1 MAYNHADILSNSPY
15 YDDFDDTK
23 NFLRI
28 LFKPG
33 YSVQARELTQL
44 QTLLQNQVS
53 KLGSHVFKN
62 GSLVFGGTTTL
73 TSCKFVRIL
82 PKTGLDHTGLRNHI
96 VTDGTTN
103 IKAKVIHTLPAQ
115 TGDNY
120 IVLFLQYLTGTE
132 FVGST
137 GAVSNVIIDTTT
149 NASYTIKQAADTT
162 ALSATGAAS
171 LVSVDDGIFYV
182 DGFFVNNTK
191 QTVSLYSITNGF
203 RNFEMPTNRIGFSL
217 ERTTIDATEDN
228 TLKDPANGSYNYNAP
243 GADRYTINLVLTSY
257 VFSNLETKPE
267 EYSTQDFIELART
280 VNGKLD
286 FVRRTP
292 TYSDLLDIFA
302 RRTYDESGSY
312 TVRPFGLEVKNH
324 IRSDKYTFTA
334 TRYTGDITLTTIS
347 DPYPFSYSDPN
358 SSDLP
363 PFPGDVLKIYNS
375 SGTISY
381 LDIVSVSAGIS
392 GSSVV
397 TMTVKYQNTDINNI
411 LTMSNGTRFYLFRK
425 GSTIPEGNIY
435 FTITS
440 STVTVDQDETG
451 TYKISDTPKG
461 SDDKF
466 VLSVQPGKAYV
477 FGYEFEN
484 INNTN
489 ISVNRPRDIVSLDN
503 YEVDTNVG
511 NYFIVTASKS
521 SAPGSVYTFDDY
533 TNFNINSFPS
543 VTLKGEFVEINI
555 PKIADTYSQLP
566 VKYWS
571 PLFATEQSKNGYS
584 NVLFVNPPNT
594 PSGSTLALRREGNTS
609 GFIRPSETADD
620 RVKQIGQQISPTKSI
635 YYTVSNSS
643 FQTEENISRLVFTE
657 PYHGNFKTAF
667 GQDGSP
673 DNEDSFST
681 DEYRNSIYNTVYQV
695 DYSNFTS
702 LPSISS
708 LSNLSDAGIVIK
720 KAYTRRWIPASSSG
734 ITAGS
739 TLYVNTP
746 SGNIAFGNATQTRG
760 MTLPDSNTTRE
771 AGVVYNPEVGSDVAY
786 GSSIESINLQN
797 NIIQITLVEA
807 TSSLDCSETSDG
819 TGTTGLGKFRIG
831 DVVKQSYVKG
841 GSRLQAQGLVVA
853 VTESSTRNG
862 YKIYVEVQG
871 SNDFVKFNE
880 TPAQYSSISAIYGPC
895 ACYSILAVSSL
906 DNSTCGFFTTI
917 KFKESPSYGDYLPSN
932 KVFQYD
938 IDYLPTDQTGTNFS
952 ASKCVA
958 VGTVVS
964 WDSNSRTLIILQE
977 TNTFKKKCGWVFE
990 KTIDGHTGARYG
1002 GRGWESNKH
1011 TLVDVSGINE
1021 IEKTTG
1027 IFIDSDQTYVSGND
1041 FNENNL
1047 YGTSKQIINS
1057 KSQAYTTGKELYSG
1071 DEVYQLQSGGATSYG
1086 KVVYFKAGQVNNP
1099 AATVAEGTTTIIL
1112 NKIAGKNFSFTLGVT
1127 AAKPLVYAGI
1137 PNQRKSFNYIVDN
1150 TTVLPSS
1157 GEYTTTGTAK
1167 LRQLYRLSD
1176 DQYTVHLFDINMNN
1190 IGANN
1195 AKYPLSTT
1203 VKIADSTGATDIFSV
1218 NSVDGLATL
1227 QSPQQNTLLFDL
1239 PVGDTIN
1246 NISDFK
1252 YRLQRDIEVQY
1263 TNASNPTLTITAD
1276 VPANI
1281 RFIGGATGVGQEQG
1295 KIDTADLIAHY
1306 IFVKTDNG
1314 RIYDLSD
1321 TTYFTKCVNNNSSQ
1335 GSVSELILTLTQ
1347 NLPVGTYRL
1356 IATMS
1361 VGGSTELG
1369 IRKKV
1374 KKRKTEKLSFSSSS
1388 VLTISTADVVSID
1401 YMTDTSG
1408 KIYDLSFFD
1417 FNNGQTDNVYEY
1429 ATLQLK
1435 QEKLGVYSLTNT
1447 DVLISYTYFEHQGNG
1462 PIVVNSYET
1471 HNDVPVYTSPS
1482 TNQKYNL
1489 DTVIDFR
1496 PYRNS
1501 SGGLSGIYGIPV
1513 ITESFSVDYSY
1524 FEAKNY
1530 KVVLTRDKQFKVLES
1545 PSSLTPIMPPD
1556 EPNSMTLFT
1565 INSPS
1570 YLSNINDLTITSY
1583 NHQRFTMNDIREL
1596 EKRIEN
1602 LEYFTKL
1609 NLLEKTAQDTKIVD
1623 STGTEL
1629 VKTSILVDGFS
1640 GHGIGDTANPDYN
1653 CSIDTYG
1660 NILRPPFKTT
1670 VVDFDISSDT
1680 ENTAKINNTT
1690 GLVTLNFTESP
1701 FIIQSLSSSSI
1712 TVNDF
1717 ANTVWLGTA
1726 SLSPSGD
1733 AWFDTTNKPLLLT
1746 NIDGEND
1753 TFKNMVATSKNNN
1766 LGAFSTKWN
1775 NWQTNWQGVSLDE
1788 KRLSFTKNGITSLT
1802 RDIAS
1807 RTPEVGKTKIAD
1819 RVLNTDIVP
1828 FMRENTITVT
1838 VTGLKPLKIVYPYF
1852 DGIRIDSY
1860 CKTADGNSSYV
1871 NGTNNKTTTSG
1882 TTTFRFNLPA
1892 GKFRIGEKLLSVM
1905 DNTSGDKDLSTTFA
1919 EVKYVSSGI
1928 NSFKNSYLTYPR
1940 PAAVS
1945 TTDTAQT
1952 LLAQTFF
1959 VDPVKYPQGLFTN
1972 SVELFF
1978 ASKDTQGIPVKLEI
1992 RPVASGYPSIGVG
2005 SVVYPYATKT
2015 LTPNLVTAIT
2025 GGSTPTPGSSDG
2037 TVSSN
2042 GTTFTFDAPVHLLPG
2057 EHSLVLTSNSSEY
2070 AVYVAEV
2077 GQNQLY
2083 TNIAISEQPYTGKMY
2098 KTNNNS
2104 TWVEMQST
2112 DLMFVV
2118 NKCDFSS
2125 TGTLILTDPV
2135 LPNAS
2140 VEKYSVANVTMSY
2153 VDFGG
2158 LISSINL
2165 ETLNENSSLLS
2176 TNTIKPNTNITYTN
2190 NKNIMFDGDSVRLT
2204 INMKSDSNNNLSPV
2218 IDTEKLNFLG
2228 IRNLISTQTN
2238 VSEELSA
2245 IAYSTKA
2252 RYITKTV
2259 TLEPGLEATNCSVYM
2274 KINKPQGTAV
2284 DVYIKRQVQGTDT
2297 PFANEKYELMTPN
2310 YTNFV
2315 STFVSTSESDFQ
2327 EAKYGLT
2334 ASEIGQEFSKFS
2346 IKVVLYSTSE
2356 SVIPKIKDLRI
2367 ITAT

>member
-15 YDDFDDTK
+15 YDDFNDTK

-44 QTLLQNQVS
+44 QTLLQNQLS
-53 KLGSHVFKN
+53 TLGSHVFKN
-62 GSLVFGGTTTL
+62 GSLVFGGVTTL
-73 TSCKFVRIL
+73 TNCKFVRVSPTIL
-82 PKTGLDHTGLRNHI
+82 GNTFTHTNLRGHI
-96 VTDGTTN
+96 VTDGSTTGV
-103 IKAKVIHTLPAQ
+103 KAKVIHTLPAQ

-120 IVLFLQYLTGTE
+120 VVLFLQYLSGTE

-137 GAVSNVIIDTTT
+137 TTVINQVFDTTD
-149 NASYTIKQAADTT
+149 NRRYSIKQAVD
-162 ALSATGAAS
+162 AAGIAAVGDS
-171 LVSVDDGIFYV
+171 TLVSVDSGIFYV

-191 QTVSLYSITNGF
+191 QTVSLYSLTNSVRIF
-203 RNFEMPTNRIGFSL
+203 DMPTNRIGFSV

-243 GADRYTINLVLTSY
+243 GADRYTINLVLTSF

-334 TRYTGDITLTTIS
+334 TRYSGDITEITGANQLA
-347 DPYPFSYSDPN
+347 FSYSDPN

-381 LDIVSVSAGIS
+381 LDIVSVSAGVS

-397 TMTVKYQNTDINNI
+397 TMTAKYQNTDINNI
-411 LTMSNGTRFYLFRK
+411 LPIANSTKFYLFRK
-425 GSTIPEGNIY
+425 GSTIPETNIY
-435 FTITS
+435 FKVTS

-521 SAPGSVYTFDDY
+521 SVPGFVYAFDDY

-571 PLFATEQSKNGYS
+571 PLFATEQAENGYS
-584 NVLFVNPPNT
+584 NVLFVNPPTGFN
-594 PSGSTLALRREGNTS
+594 LALKSEGTTS

-620 RVKQIGQQISPTKSI
+620 RVKKIGQQISATKSLN
-635 YYTVSNSS
+635 YTISNSS
-643 FQTEENISRLVFTE
+643 FETETNISRLVFTE

-667 GQDGSP
+667 GQDGLS
-673 DNEDSFST
+673 DNEDQFIT
-681 DEYRNSIYNTVYQV
+681 DEYKDTSDNFVYQV
-695 DYSNFTS
+695 DYSNFSS
-702 LPSISS
+702 LPTINSISD
-708 LSNLSDAGIVIK
+708 LSNTGIIIK

-739 TLYVNTP
+739 TLYVNIPTN
-746 SGNIAFGNATQTRG
+746 NIIFGNTTGIRG
-760 MTLPDSNTTRE
+760 MTLPGSNTTQE
-771 AGVVYNPEVGSDVAY
+771 AGVVYNPEVGSAIAY
-786 GSSIESINLQN
+786 GSSIENINLQN
-797 NIIQITLVEA
+797 NIVQITLLEA
-807 TSSLDCSETSDG
+807 TSSQDCSETSGG
-819 TGTTGLGKFRIG
+819 TGTAGLGKFRVG
-831 DVVKQSYVKG
+831 DTVKQSYVKS
-841 GSRLQAQGLVVA
+841 GSRLQAQGLVLA
-853 VTESSTRNG
+853 VTEDSTPGG

-871 SNDFVKFNE
+871 SVDFVKFNE
-880 TPAQYSSISAIYGPC
+880 TPAQYSDIGAIYGPC
-895 ACYSILAVSSL
+895 ACYTAKTVTSL

-917 KFKESPSYGDYLPSN
+917 KFKESPSYGDYTAGK

-938 IDYLPTDQTGTNFS
+938 IDYLPTDSTGTGFS
-952 ASKCVA
+952 ATQCIA
-958 VGTVVS
+958 VGSVVS

-977 TNTFKKKCGWVFE
+977 KNTFKQKCGFIFE
-990 KTIDGHTGARYG
+990 KDTGTRYG
-1002 GRGWESNKH
+1002 GRGWELANKH
-1011 TLVDVSGINE
+1011 TINEISGINE
-1021 IEKTTG
+1021 IEKTLG
-1027 IFIDSDQTYVSGND
+1027 IFIDSEQTYVPDNGD
-1041 FNENNL
+1041 FDPTNAF
-1047 YGTSKQIINS
+1047 GASKQIINS
-1057 KSQAYTTGKELYSG
+1057 SSQAYTTGKELYSG
-1071 DEVYQLQSGGATSYG
+1071 DIMTQVQPNGTTSHG
-1086 KVVYFKAGQVNNP
+1086 KVIYFKAGEVNNP

-1112 NKIAGKNFSFTLGVT
+1112 NKITDKNFGFTIGVSG
-1127 AAKPLVYAGI
+1127 ARALVYTAVSS
-1137 PNQRKSFNYIVDN
+1137 QRPGFNYTVDS
-1150 TTVLPSS
+1150 TTVSPSS
-1157 GEYTTTGTAK
+1157 GEYATTGTAK
-1167 LRQLYRLSD
+1167 LRQLHRLSD

-1195 AKYPLSTT
+1195 AKYPLSST
-1203 VKIADSTGATDIFSV
+1203 VKIADSTGVIDIFSV
-1218 NSVDGLATL
+1218 DSVDGVATI

-1263 TNASNPTLTITAD
+1263 LGNETNPTLTITAD

-1295 KIDTADLIAHY
+1295 KVDTADLIAHY
-1306 IFVKTDNG
+1306 IFVDTDNG
-1314 RIYDLSD
+1314 KIYDLSD

-1335 GSVSELILTLTQ
+1335 GSVSELTITLKQQTGQ
-1347 NLPVGTYRL
+1347 NVLPSGTYRL

-1374 KKRKTEKLSFSSSS
+1374 KKRKTERLSFSSSS

-1408 KIYDLSFFD
+1408 NIYDLSFFD

-1447 DVLISYTYFEHQGNG
+1447 TVLISYTYFEHQGNG

-1530 KVVLTRDKQFKVLES
+1530 KVVLTRDTQFKVLES

-1565 INSPS
+1565 VNSPS

-1670 VVDFDISSDT
+1670 VVDFDISS
-1680 ENTAKINNTT
+1680 ESTAKTNNTT

-1717 ANTVWLGTA
+1717 ANTVWVGTA

-1753 TFKNMVATSKNNN
+1753 TFKNMVAASKNNN

-1775 NWQTNWQGVSLDE
+1775 NWQTNWQGVPLDE

-1838 VTGLKPLKIVYPYF
+1838 ITGLKPSKIVYPYF

-1871 NGTNNKTTTSG
+1871 NGTNNRTTTSG

-1905 DNTSGDKDLSTTFA
+1905 DNANGNKDLATTFA

-1928 NSFKNSYLTYPR
+1928 NSFKNGYLTYPR

-1959 VDPVKYPQGLFTN
+1959 VDPIKYPQGLFTN

-2015 LTPNLVTAIT
+2015 LTPDLVTVI
-2025 GGSTPTPGSSDG
+2025 GGSSTPTPGSGDG

-2057 EHSLVLTSNSSEY
+2057 EHSLVLISNSSEY

-2112 DLMFVV
+2112 DLMFVA
-2118 NKCDFSS
+2118 NKCDFSN
-2125 TGTLILTDPV
+2125 TGTLVLTDPV

-2158 LISSINL
+2158 LISSMNL
-2165 ETLNENSSLLS
+2165 ETLNESSSLLS

-2190 NKNIMFDGDSVRLT
+2190 NKNVMFDGDSVRLT

-2284 DVYIKRQVQGTDT
+2284 DVYIKRQIQGTDT

-2315 STFVSTSESDFQ
+2315 STSESDFQ
-2327 EAKYGLT
+2327 EAKYALT

>member
-149 NASYTIKQAADTT
+149 NASYTIKQAADVT
-162 ALSATGAAS
+162 ALPATGDAT
-171 LVSVDDGIFYV
+171 LVSVDDGIFYI

-286 FVRRTP
+286 FIRRTP

-347 DPYPFSYSDPN
+347 DPYPFKYDNLN

-363 PFPGDVLKIYNS
+363 PFSGDVIKIYNS

-381 LDIVSVSAGIS
+381 LDIVSVTAGVS

-411 LTMSNGTRFYLFRK
+411 LTLSNGTRFYLYRK
-425 GSTIPEGNIY
+425 GSTIPETNIY

-440 STVTVDQDETG
+440 STVAVDQDETG

-489 ISVNRPRDIVSLDN
+489 ISVNKPRDIVSLDN
-503 YEVDTNVG
+503 YEVDTNIG
-511 NYFIVTASKS
+511 NYFTVTASKS
-521 SAPGSVYTFDDY
+521 SATGSVYTFDDY

-555 PKIADTYSQLP
+555 PKIADTYSELP

-571 PLFATEQSKNGYS
+571 PLFATEQAENGYS
-584 NVLFVNPPNT
+584 NVLFVNPP
-594 PSGSTLALRREGNTS
+594 SGSTLALKSENTDGL

-620 RVKQIGQQISPTKSI
+620 RVKQIGQQISATKSL
-635 YYTVSNSS
+635 YYTISNSS
-643 FQTEENISRLVFTE
+643 FETETNISRLVFTE
-657 PYHGNFKTAF
+657 PYHGDFKTAF

-695 DYSNFTS
+695 DYSNFSS
-702 LPSISS
+702 LPSINS
-708 LSNLSDAGIVIK
+708 LLNLRDAGIVIK

-734 ITAGS
+734 VTAGS
-739 TLYVNTP
+739 TLYVNIP
-746 SGNIAFGNATQTRG
+746 LGNIAFGNATGTRG
-760 MTLPDSNTTRE
+760 MTLPGSNTAQE
-771 AGVVYNPEVGSDVAY
+771 AGVVYNTEVGSDVAY

-797 NIIQITLVEA
+797 NIVQITLVEA
-807 TSSLDCSETSDG
+807 TNSEDCSQTEGGSG
-819 TGTTGLGKFRIG
+819 TPGLGKFRVG
-831 DVVKQSYVKG
+831 DIVKQSYVKG
-841 GSRLQAQGLVVA
+841 GSRIQAQGLVVA
-853 VTESSTRNG
+853 VTESSIPGG

-871 SNDFVKFNE
+871 SNDFIKGFQ
-880 TPAQYSSISAIYGPC
+880 PDPQYSDISLITAVC
-895 ACYSILAVSSL
+895 ACYTSKSVTSL

-917 KFKESPSYGDYLPSN
+917 KFQESPNYGDYVPGN
-932 KVFQYD
+932 RVFQYD
-938 IDYLPTDQTGTNFS
+938 IDYLPTDQLGTNFS

-977 TNTFKKKCGWVFE
+977 TNTFKKKCGWIFE
-990 KTIDGHTGARYG
+990 KDTGTRYG
-1002 GRGWESNKH
+1002 GRGWETNKH
-1011 TLVDVSGINE
+1011 TLDTVNE
-1021 IEKTTG
+1021 IEKERG
-1027 IFIDSDQTYVSGND
+1027 IFIDSDQTYVSGSD
-1041 FNENNL
+1041 FNESNQF
-1047 YGTSKQIINS
+1047 GTSKQIINS

-1071 DEVYQLQSGGATSYG
+1071 DEMYQLQSDSTTSYG

-1112 NKIAGKNFSFTLGVT
+1112 NKIADKNFSFTLGVT
-1127 AAKPLVYAGI
+1127 GARPLVYAGI
-1137 PNQRKSFNYIVDN
+1137 PNQRSTFTYIVDN
-1150 TTVLPSS
+1150 TTVSPSS

-1167 LRQLYRLSD
+1167 LRQVYRLSD
-1176 DQYTVHLFDINMNN
+1176 DQYTVHLFDISMNN
-1190 IGANN
+1190 IGTNN

-1203 VKIADSTGATDIFSV
+1203 VKIADSTGVTDIFSV
-1218 NSVDGLATL
+1218 DSVNGVATI

-1263 TNASNPTLTITAD
+1263 TGASNPTLTITAD

-1295 KIDTADLIAHY
+1295 RIDTADLIAHY
-1306 IFVKTDNG
+1306 IFVNTDNG

-1335 GSVSELILTLTQ
+1335 GSVSELTITLAQ
-1347 NLPVGTYRL
+1347 KNNVNQLPLGTYRL

-1374 KKRKTEKLSFSSSS
+1374 KKRKTETLSFSSSS

-1408 KIYDLSFFD
+1408 NIYDLSFFD

-1435 QEKLGVYSLTNT
+1435 QEKLGVYSLTNAT
-1447 DVLISYTYFEHQGNG
+1447 VLVSYTYFEHQGNG

-1524 FEAKNY
+1524 YEAKNY

-1565 INSPS
+1565 VNSPA
-1570 YLSNINDLTITSY
+1570 YLSNTNDLTITSY

-1640 GHGIGDTANPDYN
+1640 GHGIGDTVNPDYN

-1670 VVDFDISSDT
+1670 VVVFDISSQS
-1680 ENTAKINNTT
+1680 TAKTNGTT
-1690 GLVTLNFTESP
+1690 GLVTLNFTKSP
-1701 FIIQSLSSSSI
+1701 FIIQSLSSSSM

-1717 ANTVWLGTA
+1717 ANTVWVGTA

-1753 TFKNMVATSKNNN
+1753 TFKNMTAATKNNN

-1775 NWQTNWQGVSLDE
+1775 SWQTNWQGVSLDE
-1788 KRLSFTKNGITSLT
+1788 KRLTFTKNGITSLT

-1838 VTGLKPLKIVYPYF
+1838 ITGLKPSKIVYPYF

-1860 CKTADGNSSYV
+1860 CKTADGNGSYV

-1905 DNTSGDKDLSTTFA
+1905 DNANGNKDLATTFA

-1928 NSFKNSYLTYPR
+1928 NSFKNGYLTYPR

-1978 ASKDTQGIPVKLEI
+1978 SSKDTQGIPVKLEI
-1992 RPVASGYPSIGVG
+1992 RPVESGYPSIGVG
-2005 SVVYPYATKT
+2005 SIVYPYATKT
-2015 LTPNLVTAIT
+2015 LTPNLVKSIT
-2025 GGSTPTPGSSDG
+2025 SGSTPTPGSSDS

-2070 AVYVAEV
+2070 SVYVAEV

-2098 KTNNNS
+2098 RTNNNS

-2125 TGTLILTDPV
+2125 TGTLVLTDPV

-2140 VEKYSVANVTMSY
+2140 PEKYSVANVTMSY

-2158 LISSINL
+2158 LISSMNL

-2190 NKNIMFDGDSVRLT
+2190 NKNIIFDGDSVRLT
-2204 INMKSDSNNNLSPV
+2204 ITMNSDPNNNLSPV

-2228 IRNLISTQTN
+2228 IRNLITTQTN

-2245 IAYSTKA
+2245 VAYTTKT

-2315 STFVSTSESDFQ
+2315 STSESDFQ
-2327 EAKYGLT
+2327 EAKYALT